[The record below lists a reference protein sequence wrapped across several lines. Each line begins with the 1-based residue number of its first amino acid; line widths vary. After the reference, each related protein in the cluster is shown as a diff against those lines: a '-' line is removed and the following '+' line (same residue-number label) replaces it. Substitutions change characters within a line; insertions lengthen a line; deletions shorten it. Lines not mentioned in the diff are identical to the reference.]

1 MKTFFCISVYRKENI
16 LNLWEYL
23 LELLRGRRA
32 RLELNV
38 ELQQM
43 FQEMGSLVDWMEEMK
58 VIDINEDQNFLL
70 ISNHGSANE

>member
-1 MKTFFCISVYRKENI
+1 MLE
-16 LNLWEYL
+16 LWERL

-43 FQEMGSLVDWMEEMK
+43 FQEMLSLVDWMEEMK
-58 VIDINEDQNFLL
+58 V
-70 ISNHGSANE
+70 SGSLKML